1 MLVELKEYMVVC
13 DGCNKTYSDQDTEP
27 TFLEP
32 SDAAE
37 EILEKGWVIK
47 GDKCYCPKC
56 KK

>member
-13 DGCNKTYSDQDTEP
+13 DRCNTTYSDQDTEP